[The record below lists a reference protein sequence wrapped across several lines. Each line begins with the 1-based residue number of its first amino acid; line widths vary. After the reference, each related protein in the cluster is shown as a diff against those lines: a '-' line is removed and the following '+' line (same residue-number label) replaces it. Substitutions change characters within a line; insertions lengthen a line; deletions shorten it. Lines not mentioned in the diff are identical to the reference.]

1 MRGKK
6 NTNPGPLEAARR
18 EAGLSRKKLS
28 ELTGVSFRT
37 IECYEQ
43 GKNNINMAAAE
54 TVRTLA
60 RALNVPMEKIMNDE
74 ELGN

>member
-1 MRGKK
+1 MRGSR
-6 NTNPGPLEAARR
+6 NPNPGPLEAARR
-18 EAGLSRKKLS
+18 KQKISRRKLS
-28 ELTGVSFRT
+28 EISGVSFRT

-60 RALNVPMEKIMNDE
+60 RALNVPMEEIMNE
-74 ELGN
+74 

>member
-1 MRGKK
+1 MRGSK
-6 NTNPGPLEAARR
+6 NPNPGPLESARR

-28 ELTGVSFRT
+28 NITGVSYRT

-54 TVRTLA
+54 TVRILA
-60 RALNVPMEKIMNDE
+60 RALNVPMEKIMNE
-74 ELGN
+74 